1 MPLNFVSLDILMMEV
16 GRLKLKTPQLDSSS
30 DQVWQSAV
38 ATSVEECIAE
48 DGKVGD
54 SR

>member
-1 MPLNFVSLDILMMEV
+1 MLLHFVCVDILMMEV
-16 GRLKLKTPQLDSSS
+16 GRLKLKSPQLDSGS

-38 ATSVEECIAE
+38 ATSVDECIAE

>member
-1 MPLNFVSLDILMMEV
+1 MEV
-16 GRLKLKTPQLDSSS
+16 GRLKLKTPKLDNNS

-38 ATSVEECIAE
+38 ATSVDECIAE

-54 SR
+54 GH